1 MLLISPPAKI
11 LLARGA
17 TDMRKSFTGL
27 ITLTE
32 AVLRQDPASGHLFV
46 FINRRRDMI
55 KILYWD
61 GTGFCIWYK
70 RLARG
75 GFQIPRIDS
84 QSRSASVELSA
95 SQLGLILEGIDLD
108 SVRQRLRYR
117 PSPLAESDVRELSP
131 T

>member
-1 MLLISPPAKI
+1 MLLISPPGRI

-70 RLARG
+70 RLSRG
-75 GFQIPRIDS
+75 GFQIP
-84 QSRSASVELSA
+84 EKYT
-95 SQLGLILEGIDLD
+95 GK
-108 SVRQRLRYR
+108 
-117 PSPLAESDVRELSP
+117 LA
-131 T
+131 

>member
-1 MLLISPPAKI
+1 VLPISPPAKI

-32 AVLRQDPASGHLFV
+32 AVLRYDPASGHLFV

-75 GFQIPRIDS
+75 GFQMPAIDS
-84 QSRSASVELSA
+84 RASSVELSA
-95 SQLGLILEGIDLD
+95 SQLSLILEGIDLN
-108 SVRQRLRYR
+108 SVRQRLRYHR
-117 PSPLAESDVRELSP
+117 PPIETAQRELSP

>member
-1 MLLISPPAKI
+1 MLLISPPGRI

-70 RLARG
+70 RLSRG
-75 GFQIPRIDS
+75 GFQIPS
-84 QSRSASVELSA
+84 VVTVPPGASVELSA
-95 SQLGLILEGIDLD
+95 SQLSLILEGIDLN

-117 PSPLAESDVRELSP
+117 RPPAETTDRELSP